1 MARDDGGVV
10 GAAAASSRD
19 GGGSGE
25 GGGGRAANGL
35 QSFELVVES
44 SAPTGAVFALLA
56 DGASWSSW
64 AGPLIPRSRWYRTG
78 APAPGGVGAIREL
91 GLRPVLSRE
100 EIVEYVPPRRIA
112 YTIVSGI
119 PVHGYKGIV
128 ELDPLPGGGTR
139 ITWRATFVPAYRGT
153 GPLLRLFALTSV
165 GSLARH
171 LAKAAAAGRT
181 PGGSAA
187 SPAPGAPPGH

>member
-1 MARDDGGVV
+1 MARDDGG
-10 GAAAASSRD
+10 A
-19 GGGSGE
+19 GS
-25 GGGGRAANGL
+25 GGGRAANGL

-44 SAPTGAVFALLA
+44 SAPATAVFALLA

-64 AGPLIPRSRWYRTG
+64 GGLLVPRSRWYRTG
-78 APAPGGVGAIREL
+78 TPAPGGVGAVREL
-91 GLRPVLSRE
+91 GMRPVLSRE
-100 EIVEYVPPRRIA
+100 EIVEFVPPHRLV

-139 ITWRATFVPAYRGT
+139 ISWRATFVPAYRGT
-153 GPLLRLFALTSV
+153 GPLLRLFALTAV

-181 PGGSAA
+181 PGVPTAV
-187 SPAPGAPPGH
+187 PAPGTTPDR

>member
-1 MARDDGGVV
+1 MAQDDGGAVV
-10 GAAAASSRD
+10 GAVAAS
-19 GGGSGE
+19 GGE
-25 GGGGRAANGL
+25 GGGGRTANGS

-44 SAPTGAVFALLA
+44 SAQTGAVFALLA

-64 AGPLIPRSRWYRTG
+64 AGPLVPRSRWYRTG
-78 APAPGGVGAIREL
+78 TPAPGGVGAVREL
-91 GLRPVLSRE
+91 GMRPVLSRE
-100 EIVEYVPPRRIA
+100 EIVEYVPPRRLV

-139 ITWRATFVPAYRGT
+139 ISWRATFVPACRGT
-153 GPLLRLFALTSV
+153 GPLLRLFALTAV

-181 PGGSAA
+181 PDVSAA
-187 SPAPGAPPGH
+187 TPAPGTTQNR